1 MLLEKREGHIT
12 HANQAVEKLLGYPEE
27 EYIGKKLRDIGV
39 SIDMSDFPA
48 IIRNLDKHGIMHYD
62 DVQVMTKSGE
72 SIDTDIYMVDRAT
85 LIQCN
90 IRDIT
95 KHKKSSEAL
104 RSRTEELETVN
115 KELGAFIYSAAHDL
129 RAPLRSIRGF
139 ADIVVKRYG
148 GQIDEKGND
157 YLLNIRK
164 GTERMSNVIDDLL
177 NLSNVSRQVVQRK
190 SVDLSEMASSIF
202 VRLRE
207 AATGRRV
214 EVIIQE
220 SLMAYADPGLM
231 EIDISNL
238 IGNAWKF
245 TSKNGNARIEF
256 GTIEQDGKTVYFIKD
271 NGAGFEQK
279 YVDRMFQPFHRL
291 HSASEFDGT
300 GIGLAIVERIIQRH
314 GGDIWAEGEVG
325 KGATI
330 HFMIAYSFAIQ

>member
-1 MLLEKREGHIT
+1 
-12 HANQAVEKLLGYPEE
+12 
-27 EYIGKKLRDIGV
+27 
-39 SIDMSDFPA
+39 
-48 IIRNLDKHGIMHYD
+48 
-62 DVQVMTKSGE
+62 
-72 SIDTDIYMVDRAT
+72 
-85 LIQCN
+85 
-90 IRDIT
+90 
-95 KHKKSSEAL
+95 
-104 RSRTEELETVN
+104 
-115 KELGAFIYSAAHDL
+115 
-129 RAPLRSIRGF
+129 
-139 ADIVVKRYG
+139 
-148 GQIDEKGND
+148 
-157 YLLNIRK
+157 
-164 GTERMSNVIDDLL
+164 
-177 NLSNVSRQVVQRK
+177 
-190 SVDLSEMASSIF
+190 MASSIF

-256 GTIEQDGKTVYFIKD
+256 GTIKQDGKTVYFIKD